1 MIILFDIVRQPFNP
15 LSCVVIVRYKSTRSI
30 EFKKKTIATCI
41 NDEITLEK
49 LMLLLHFTKSL
60 KQGNIDIL
68 YLTMPEEHNCL
79 TPTSYLIPKLRCRAH
94 ALKIDPSPTFT
105 ESLKVT
111 ILIDCVYGC

>member
-1 MIILFDIVRQPFNP
+1 MIILFDIVLRPFNP
-15 LSCVVIVRYKSTRSI
+15 LSCVVIVRYNYQNWNL
-30 EFKKKTIATCI
+30 KKKTIATCI

-49 LMLLLHFTKSL
+49 LMLLLHFTESF

-68 YLTMPEEHNCL
+68 YLWMPEEHNCL
-79 TPTSYLIPKLRCRAH
+79 TPTSYLIPKLRCRDH